1 MNVDF
6 FRGKNKGW
14 KGGLSD
20 LLNSPQARQ
29 GHHHQGKQGSRSLA
43 HKQNVSKSALN
54 AQVPGQDHV
63 RVTHISE
70 VNIELQ
76 LFSVTLAY

>member
-6 FRGKNKGW
+6 FRGKNKRW

-20 LLNSPQARQ
+20 LLNSPKARQ
-29 GHHHQGKQGSRSLA
+29 GHHLQGSRPSLA
-43 HKQNVSKSALN
+43 PKLYFSKSALN

-63 RVTHISE
+63 RVTHITE
-70 VNIELQ
+70 GNIELQ
-76 LFSVTLAY
+76 LISVTLAY